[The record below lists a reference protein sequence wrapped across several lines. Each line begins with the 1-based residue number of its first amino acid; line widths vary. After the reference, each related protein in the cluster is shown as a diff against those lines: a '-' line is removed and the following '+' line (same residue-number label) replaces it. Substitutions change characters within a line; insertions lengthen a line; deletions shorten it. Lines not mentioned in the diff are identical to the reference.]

1 THVHLGENLYIIGY
15 PGAVLWHDFLSSESR
30 GAASVTY
37 GRVSGFKLDVNERW
51 VIQTDASISWGNSG
65 GPAFNRKGEVVG
77 AATFIT
83 TSLEGDQA
91 IQGFNFLI
99 PSDTVRQM
107 AADIGLTP
115 KTDDPFIQEW
125 EQAISAYFQGDYDR
139 ALRYVDAADRL
150 LPGLWDVQRLRF
162 LLKDILEFRK
172 EITPARTP

>member
-1 THVHLGENLYIIGY
+1 
-15 PGAVLWHDFLSSESR
+15 
-30 GAASVTY
+30 
-37 GRVSGFKLDVNERW
+37 
-51 VIQTDASISWGNSG
+51 
-65 GPAFNRKGEVVG
+65 
-77 AATFIT
+77 
-83 TSLEGDQA
+83 
-91 IQGFNFLI
+91 
-99 PSDTVRQM
+99 M